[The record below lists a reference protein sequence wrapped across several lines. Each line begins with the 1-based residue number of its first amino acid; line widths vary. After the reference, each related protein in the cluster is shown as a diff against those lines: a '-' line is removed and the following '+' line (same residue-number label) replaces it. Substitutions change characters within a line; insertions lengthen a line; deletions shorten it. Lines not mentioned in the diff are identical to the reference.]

1 MNVNNVTM
9 DKTSIRKQD
18 ELAEDASTQ
27 PRQFF
32 RASSRVFCLNGEW
45 FFQTREDDHGPFTRR
60 DAAEAA
66 LARYVG
72 DMEEFSDGSADFPNP
87 SYSVVDANLTAK

>member
-1 MNVNNVTM
+1 MNNETM

-18 ELAEDASTQ
+18 RLGALATTQ

-45 FFQTREDDHGPFTRR
+45 FFQTRENDHGPFTKRE
-60 DAAEAA
+60 AAEQA
-66 LARYVG
+66 LERFV
-72 DMEEFSDGSADFPNP
+72 DEKQTLEEL
-87 SYSVVDANLTAK
+87 SVDTSQQASSTLVTV